1 MLAERMA
8 QLAPGAAASAANLL
22 ARRTTLLRSLGAG
35 SSAAPRG
42 LKIRCHGDFHLRQ
55 VLLRRNDFVITDV
68 GAAGQSVAAH
78 GRRCSPLA
86 DVACM
91 LRAFA
96 YARRMALQ
104 QCSLIAANERE
115 RWEPQL
121 DMWERETRNAFLA
134 AYDEVARGSGLYGS
148 LTEVMPLL
156 RLFELEC
163 ASADLQRALLHR
175 PDWADVPLRVLAALA
190 G

>member
-1 MLAERMA
+1 
-8 QLAPGAAASAANLL
+8 
-22 ARRTTLLRSLGAG
+22 
-35 SSAAPRG
+35 
-42 LKIRCHGDFHLRQ
+42 
-55 VLLRRNDFVITDV
+55 
-68 GAAGQSVAAH
+68 
-78 GRRCSPLA
+78 
-86 DVACM
+86 
-91 LRAFA
+91 
-96 YARRMALQ
+96 MALQ

-148 LTEVMPLL
+148 LAEVMPLL

-163 ASADLQRALLHR
+163 ASADLQHALLHR